1 MDASNEAKPLLLVRS
16 GGRSAVPE
24 WQATFAALL
33 PEIEVLGW
41 GDPAIDPARVR
52 YVLVWEP
59 TPGRLAQYPN
69 LELIFSTAAGV
80 DHIIRDPEYPAHVP
94 VIRMGADDMGQTVG
108 EYVCLGALMIL
119 RDMPRIMAAQ
129 RAAHWERFET
139 ERTAR
144 MARVGIMGMGQI
156 GQASARMLQ
165 GIGFPV
171 HGWTRTQT
179 EAGGVKCF
187 AGMGAL
193 DAFLGCTDILVGI
206 LPDTP
211 ETRGLMNAERLVKLP
226 RGAGLIS
233 VGRGTLIVMQDLL
246 SALDTQHLS
255 LAVMDVF
262 DPEPLPANDPAWRH
276 ERIVVSPHLAG
287 FVSKHARAEW
297 VAQCLARQKAG
308 QALENVYDKER
319 GY

>member
-1 MDASNEAKPLLLVRS
+1 MDTSNEGRPLLLVRS

-24 WQATFAALL
+24 WQAIFAALL
-33 PEIEVLGW
+33 PGIEVLGW
-41 GDPAIDPARVR
+41 GDPAIDPTRVR

-80 DHIIRDPEYPAHVP
+80 DHIIRDPDYPAHVP
-94 VIRMGADDMGQTVG
+94 VIRMGSDEMGQTVG

-129 RAAHWERFET
+129 RAANWDRFET

-144 MARVGIMGMGQI
+144 TTRVGIMGMGQI
-156 GQASARMLQ
+156 GQAAARMLQ

-179 EAGGVKCF
+179 KAGGVTCF
-187 AGMGAL
+187 AGMNQL
-193 DAFLGCTDILVGI
+193 DAFLAGTDILVGI

-211 ETRGLMNAERLVKLP
+211 ETRGLMNAERLAKLP

-233 VGRGTLIVMQDLL
+233 VGRGTLIVMPDLL
-246 SALDTQHLS
+246 KALDTQHLS

-262 DPEPLPANDPAWRH
+262 DPEPLPASDPAWRH

-287 FVSKHARAEW
+287 FVSKQARVEW
-297 VAQCLARQKAG
+297 VAHCLARHKMG
-308 QALENVYDKER
+308 EALANVYDNGR